1 MICARHGRS
10 RLPALPCS
18 HFLNERSSV
27 IDSVDPERRKTPQR
41 RAAVAA
47 HPIRAKILADLA
59 QSPIPLATEDLI
71 IASGEA
77 GSTLKY
83 HLGVLA
89 EVGWVESGPPEAP
102 GVLMPAAVR
111 SEL

>member
-1 MICARHGRS
+1 
-10 RLPALPCS
+10 
-18 HFLNERSSV
+18 V
-27 IDSVDPERRKTPQR
+27 IDSVNPERTKTPQR
-41 RAAVAA
+41 RAVVAA

-59 QSPIPLATEDLI
+59 QSSTPLATEDLI
-71 IASGEA
+71 IATGEA
-77 GSTLKY
+77 GSTVKY

-102 GVLMPAAVR
+102 GVSIPAAVR

>member
-1 MICARHGRS
+1 VIGS
-10 RLPALPCS
+10 VNS
-18 HFLNERSSV
+18 ERA
-27 IDSVDPERRKTPQR
+27 KTPQR
-41 RAAVAA
+41 RAAAAA
-47 HPIRAKILADLA
+47 HPIRAKILAELA
-59 QSPIPLATEDLI
+59 RSPIPLATEDLI

-77 GSTLKY
+77 SSTVKY

-102 GVLMPAAVR
+102 GVSIPATVR